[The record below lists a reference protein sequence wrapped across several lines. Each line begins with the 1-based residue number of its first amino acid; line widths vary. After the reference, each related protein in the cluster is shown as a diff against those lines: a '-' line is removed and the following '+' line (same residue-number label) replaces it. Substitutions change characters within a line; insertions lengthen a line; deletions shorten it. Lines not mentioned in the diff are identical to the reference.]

1 MKTFRMIGAVVMAA
15 VLCGLSA
22 CTPDDMGGD
31 MQDNDRPVYTPPTGE
46 DIVKTRIAGK
56 ILYFAGGHATLDQF
70 LAKRFENITT
80 SYDDDV
86 RLVLLNESKAA
97 EILADE
103 ALYGK
108 IRSYW
113 LQNKAIG
120 FVKPGEK
127 AIALLRSLKSAGSQ
141 LNAASSISDE
151 SKQYMNDLNIFI
163 TKADNKSMLYRSFDN
178 ERIHY
183 SNNIITD
190 SKDGSIESK
199 TGEKR
204 VTIVPND
211 HIWGLVAEAF
221 CDWANKQQE
230 EKSPLMAN
238 MAMTRS
244 DDALTPTS
252 QEITHAELVTL
263 NSDFMHEFDDHYP
276 VRLASLSTTATLT
289 INVLSG
295 FNDNSEDMCDV
306 YDVVVTS
313 EVPAQETFSFED
325 CIFNKSGLYHYK
337 ATGFGYL
344 GPTAT
349 YHLVNEDGS
358 AIAKP
363 TSVHEMSPIVEGG
376 TIKTTHTPGK
386 LTFGGEIST
395 KGGGAVA
402 FSMKYSLPSTS
413 TTISTADNPFDFS
426 KEGSTGAKW
435 AYYKGAYDYY
445 RHTWGFNGKYLDTA
459 PEITRT
465 YASYT
470 QALTFKVDDAR
481 DLGTQ
486 NLALYLDVDYSFY
499 AEACSPWKVNQHTQQ
514 VDIAA
519 TSVVL
524 DPVSRYFEK
533 YTPSQYYSD
542 SYADS
547 SAWSNLQAMLQGN
560 VNYKHFCNDDLRVCA
575 RLEAEL
581 IPNAEAVWSEAIK
594 SLVAQYNG
602 NPVGHEYIVGL
613 ADSNGA
619 WLKSGLHIK
628 DGVWRFVED
637 VEALRNEINAAE

>member
-1 MKTFRMIGAVVMAA
+1 
-15 VLCGLSA
+15 
-22 CTPDDMGGD
+22 
-31 MQDNDRPVYTPPTGE
+31 
-46 DIVKTRIAGK
+46 
-56 ILYFAGGHATLDQF
+56 
-70 LAKRFENITT
+70 
-80 SYDDDV
+80 
-86 RLVLLNESKAA
+86 
-97 EILADE
+97 
-103 ALYGK
+103 
-108 IRSYW
+108 
-113 LQNKAIG
+113 
-120 FVKPGEK
+120 
-127 AIALLRSLKSAGSQ
+127 
-141 LNAASSISDE
+141 
-151 SKQYMNDLNIFI
+151 
-163 TKADNKSMLYRSFDN
+163 
-178 ERIHY
+178 
-183 SNNIITD
+183 
-190 SKDGSIESK
+190 
-199 TGEKR
+199 
-204 VTIVPND
+204 
-211 HIWGLVAEAF
+211 
-221 CDWANKQQE
+221 
-230 EKSPLMAN
+230 
-238 MAMTRS
+238 
-244 DDALTPTS
+244 
-252 QEITHAELVTL
+252 
-263 NSDFMHEFDDHYP
+263 MHEFDDHYP
-276 VRLASLSTTATLT
+276 VRLAPESTTATLT

-313 EVPAQETFSFED
+313 EVPAQNTFSFED

-363 TSVHEMSPIVEGG
+363 TSVHEMSPTVEGG

-386 LTFGGEIST
+386 LTFGGDIST
-395 KGGGAVA
+395 KGGGAVG
-402 FSMKYSLPSTS
+402 FSMKYTLPSTS
-413 TTISTADNPFDFS
+413 TTISTADNPFEFS

-445 RHTWGFNGKYLDTA
+445 RHTWGLNGKYLDTA
-459 PEITRT
+459 PEITKT

-542 SYADS
+542 ANADS
-547 SAWSNLQAMLQGN
+547 AAWSNLQAMLQGN
-560 VNYKHFCNDDLRVCA
+560 VNYKHFCNEDLRVCA
-575 RLEAEL
+575 RLEEEL

-637 VEALRNEINAAE
+637 IEALRNEINAAE